1 MVTGDRVWQNTKNN
15 IFFAQ
20 LKESGSLGMHGAHAL
35 QAATQ
40 VLEQEQGSS
49 LEANHVL
56 AAHPRQETAKVSPL
70 TTSLL

>member
-1 MVTGDRVWQNTKNN
+1 
-15 IFFAQ
+15 
-20 LKESGSLGMHGAHAL
+20 MHGAHAL

-40 VLEQEQGSS
+40 VLEQEQGFSM
-49 LEANHVL
+49 EANHVL